1 MYFGN
6 ALPVKLSSKCQVI
19 LFCQMTSL
27 LKNIYISGKCYCPI
41 HLKTENTVAVAQKND
56 GRDRKKRRNG
66 KRTRAIKVDF
76 SLLPPFYFSCQIDA
90 RECVREIGIT
100 HGWPGGKARKRG
112 MKRKLPFSPNKLVNL
127 CEKCQSAHI
136 CWYYCTYAY
145 RNEISYLLSIPDRV
159 RLLRIIHSN
168 ILRLVFATDTEISQI
183 SKLSRKPRERPR
195 FHSSGP
201 FYPRPRRG
209 KEKKF

>member
-100 HGWPGGKARKRG
+100 QGWPGGKARKRG
-112 MKRKLPFSPNKLVNL
+112 IKRKLQFSQKRNWSTCAKNVKGHIFFWKITLV
-127 CEKCQSAHI
+127 EMK
-136 CWYYCTYAY
+136 
-145 RNEISYLLSIPDRV
+145 
-159 RLLRIIHSN
+159 
-168 ILRLVFATDTEISQI
+168 ILTSLASPT
-183 SKLSRKPRERPR
+183 
-195 FHSSGP
+195 GCAC
-201 FYPRPRRG
+201 
-209 KEKKF
+209 